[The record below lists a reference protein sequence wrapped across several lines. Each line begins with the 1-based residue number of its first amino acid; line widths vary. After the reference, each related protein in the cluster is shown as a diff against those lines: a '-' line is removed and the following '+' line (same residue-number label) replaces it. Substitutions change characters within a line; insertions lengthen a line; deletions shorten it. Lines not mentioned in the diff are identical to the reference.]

1 MIQKTQLTFLGINVQ
16 SSDERDEAAEER
28 AVRILK
34 CLSVSVRS
42 SPPRVSDVRV
52 LSRSDKNPLYP
63 AYTVNTVSKD
73 IFGSD

>member
-28 AVRILK
+28 AVQILT

-52 LSRSDKNPLYP
+52 LSRSDK
-63 AYTVNTVSKD
+63 
-73 IFGSD
+73 